1 MATRFLITLLA
12 AFSFSCAALADA
24 KVDAPAPDFTATD
37 ALSGKPITLSKFQ
50 GKLVVLEWNNPQCP
64 FVHKFYSV
72 HAMQQLQ
79 ENATKKGVVWISVNS
94 GAPGKEGYLATDA
107 DAKSFVAEH
116 EAHPTYYIR
125 DTDGR
130 IGHLYGA
137 KTSPHM
143 FVIDTKGNLAY
154 AGAIDD
160 TPTADPADIATAKN
174 YVTRALRALSEGQ
187 PVAVKTSQPYGCS
200 VKY

>member
-1 MATRFLITLLA
+1 MASRLLTTIAACLFACA
-12 AFSFSCAALADA
+12 AFADA

-37 ALSGKPITLSKFQ
+37 ALSGKPVTLSSFK
-50 GKLVVLEWNNPQCP
+50 GKLVVLEWNNPKCP

-79 ENATKKGVVWISVNS
+79 ENATKHDVVWISINS
-94 GAPGKEGYLATDA
+94 SAKGKEGYLATDA
-107 DAKSFVAEH
+107 DAKAFVAQY
-116 EAHPTYYIR
+116 EAHPTYYLR
-125 DTDGR
+125 DADGK

-137 KTSPHM
+137 KSTPHM
-143 FVIDTKGNLAY
+143 FVIDKAGTLAY

-174 YVTRALRALSEGQ
+174 YVTRALKALSEGQ
-187 PVAVKTSQPYGCS
+187 PVAVKTSQPYGCF